1 MTIGFVVL
9 FFFSFRT
16 SQLKFDPAKT
26 LVGASQTGD
35 TKYTFKVTAVESA
48 TLAGGF
54 ISGSAGAM
62 AGGYFGGQIGI
73 VLAPFTAGLSA
84 PVLGVAGA
92 VIGGVGAGIKGT
104 FLFNEKSKKIL
115 EVCD

>member
-1 MTIGFVVL
+1 M
-9 FFFSFRT
+9 
-16 SQLKFDPAKT
+16 
-26 LVGASQTGD
+26 
-35 TKYTFKVTAVESA
+35 
-48 TLAGGF
+48 
-54 ISGSAGAM
+54 GSRCEFHQSDALNS
-62 AGGYFGGQIGI
+62 